1 MWNQYT
7 VRDIMTPIEKGVVV
21 RSHEKMLDVL
31 RKMEESDTRRVL
43 VADDGKLEGIITTSD
58 LIRWLIRARSLQ
70 DWQNLRR

>member
-1 MWNQYT
+1 
-7 VRDIMTPIEKGVVV
+7 MTPIEKGVVV